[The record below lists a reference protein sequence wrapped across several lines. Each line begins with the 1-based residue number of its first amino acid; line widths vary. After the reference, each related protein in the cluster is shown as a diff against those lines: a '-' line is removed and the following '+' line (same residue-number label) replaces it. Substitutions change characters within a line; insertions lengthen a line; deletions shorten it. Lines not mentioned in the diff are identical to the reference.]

1 MAAFKQ
7 RSRLFLVLV
16 LIFILTVTAVIYIEQ
31 YQTKKIITELIID
44 RVYTAN
50 SSFVNYLTE
59 LEDRVKLRT
68 EVVAV
73 NETVISAIKS
83 GDQEYLKRVLTNFII
98 GFDFS
103 SICDAEG
110 IVLARTHS
118 DVTGDNIS
126 EFNAISSALYDRVI
140 SSSIQEV
147 QSFNNR
153 LSIYASAPI
162 YDGGVLI
169 GVVNCFYDLTNNQYV
184 DRFKERTGCE
194 ATIFLK
200 DVRIS
205 TTITD
210 ESGRRANGTKAFDF
224 IAEAVLEQQLDY
236 TGNLELYGKM
246 YGVCYSP
253 LMIEGEVIGMLF
265 TGVDIAA
272 ILESQHSMNSWSLR
286 ASFIGVII
294 SMAIFFISGKILNK
308 YANLSDRQLNQ
319 QILMANI
326 SRRFLS
332 DTDIDVMITD
342 TLRMV
347 GEFLNIPQV
356 LLFWL
361 ENDGFTL
368 TCRNEWINPKLGLK
382 SRLSGKM
389 PLKEPMLSMIKGFRP
404 DSGKDACLSSNDEVV
419 KKAMA
424 PYRVNFKNYIA
435 TPVFI
440 KGEMC
445 AVIDFSREDSDLKWS
460 ESDTSLATLFAST
473 LSGVFEREAMG
484 RKTSVVENSPLMI
497 FYSDAKGHLV
507 YANPAAS
514 AVTGYTYAELKAGGF
529 SLILDETSMRE
540 VKDRYIPQTFI
551 NGVIKHE
558 TVLVCKDGR
567 RRILEVTSFIVED
580 GMTAAICMDLT
591 ETRALEAELIKAKD
605 NAELASRA
613 KSDFLSNMSHEM
625 RTPMN
630 AIIGMASIA
639 RKAED
644 NERKDYALNKVEES
658 SKHLLGIINDVLD
671 MSKIEANKF
680 ELTYVEFDLRSLLQ
694 KAVSFVRLRMD
705 EKQHKF
711 SMNVDEDVPFF
722 YVGDDQRL
730 AQVITNLLSNAA
742 KFTPEDGKIGVKVSL
757 AGEEDGVCEL
767 CFEVYDSGIGISPEQ
782 QEKIFN
788 IFEQAESGTTRK
800 YGGTGLGLAISKRI
814 IELMGG
820 QISIDSDLG
829 KGSRFIFTVKLLRD
843 KNDYSQQ
850 SDGEKPSVPFSASR
864 KGEFAGKKL
873 LLAEDIEIN
882 REILI
887 SLLDETGL
895 IINIAENGREAL
907 EKIAADFNSYD
918 LVFMDVQMPEMDGL
932 EATKRIRT
940 FEANMAKMGSP
951 VKRLPII
958 AMTANVFKDD
968 IENCLTAGMD
978 DHIGKPLEID
988 TVYEKLRK
996 FL

>member
-1 MAAFKQ
+1 MAEFKPG
-7 RSRLFLVLV
+7 SKLYLILG
-16 LIFILTVTAVIYIEQ
+16 LIFILTVAAVTYIEQ
-31 YQTKKIITELIID
+31 YQTNKIITELIID

-59 LEDRVKLRT
+59 LEDRIRMRT
-68 EVVAV
+68 EVLAANEAV
-73 NETVISAIKS
+73 VSAIKS
-83 GDQEYLKRVLTNFII
+83 GGYESLKKVLVNFTVD
-98 GFDFS
+98 FDFS

-110 IVLARTHS
+110 IVLARSQS
-118 DVTGDNIS
+118 DITGDNIS
-126 EFNAISSALYDRVI
+126 EYNAVQAALRTGYI
-140 SSSIQEV
+140 SSSIEEIK
-147 QSFNNR
+147 SFYNR
-153 LSIYASAPI
+153 LSVYASAPI
-162 YDGGVLI
+162 YDGEVLI

-194 ATIFLK
+194 ATIFLR
-200 DVRIS
+200 DERIS
-205 TTITD
+205 TTIKD

-236 TGNLELYGKM
+236 TGNLELYGKK

-265 TGVDIAA
+265 TGVDIVS
-272 ILESQHSMNSWSLR
+272 ILESQRSMNYWSLR

-294 SMAIFFISGKILNK
+294 AMVFIFISGKILKK
-308 YANLSDRQLNQ
+308 YVYLSDRQLNQ
-319 QILMANI
+319 QMLMANI

-347 GEFLNIPQV
+347 GEFLKIPQV

-361 ENDGFTL
+361 DDDGFTL
-368 TCRNEWINPKLGLK
+368 ICRNEWINPKLGLT
-382 SRLSGKM
+382 SRIGGKM
-389 PLKEPMLSMIKGFRP
+389 PLKEPMLSMIKSFKP
-404 DSGKDACLSSNDEVV
+404 DSGKDACLSSNDEIV
-419 KKAMA
+419 KKAMS
-424 PYRVNFKNYIA
+424 PYRVSFKNYIA

-445 AVIDFSREDSDLKWS
+445 AVIDFSREDSDTKWS
-460 ESDTSLATLFAST
+460 ESDISLATLFAST
-473 LSGVFEREAMG
+473 LSGVFEREAMS
-484 RKTSVVENSPLMI
+484 RKTSVIENSPLMI
-497 FYSDAKGHLV
+497 FYSDAKGNLV

-529 SLILDETSMRE
+529 NLILDEASVRD
-540 VKDRYIPQTFI
+540 VKDRYIPQTFR

-567 RRILEVTSFIVED
+567 IRILEVTSFIVED

-591 ETRALEAELIKAKD
+591 ETRALEAELIKAKN
-605 NAELASRA
+605 NAEQASRA
-613 KSDFLSNMSHEM
+613 KSEFLSNMSHEM

-639 RKAED
+639 KKAED

-680 ELTYVEFDLRSLLQ
+680 ELTNIEFDLRSLLQ
-694 KAVSFVRLRMD
+694 KAVSFIRLRMD
-705 EKQHKF
+705 EKHHKF
-711 SMNVDEDVPFF
+711 SMNVENDVPLF
-722 YVGDDQRL
+722 YIGDDQRL
-730 AQVITNLLSNAA
+730 TQVITNLLSNAA
-742 KFTPEDGKIGVKVSL
+742 KFTPEGGEIGVKVSM
-757 AGEEDGVCEL
+757 AGEKDGVCEL
-767 CFEVYDSGIGISPEQ
+767 CFEVSDSGIGISPEQ

-814 IELMGG
+814 VELMGG

-843 KNDYSQQ
+843 KKDHSQQ
-850 SDGEKPSVPFSASR
+850 PGGETTGVSFSAIR
-864 KGEFAGKKL
+864 EGEFTGKKL

-882 REILI
+882 REILV
-887 SLLDETGL
+887 SLLDKTGL
-895 IINIAENGREAL
+895 IINVAENGREAL

-918 LVFMDVQMPEMDGL
+918 LVFMDMQMPEMDGL

-940 FEANMAKMGSP
+940 FEANMSKMGSP
-951 VKRLPII
+951 VKRIPII

-968 IENCLTAGMD
+968 IENCLAAGMD
-978 DHIGKPLEID
+978 DHIGKPLDID

>member
-1 MAAFKQ
+1 
-7 RSRLFLVLV
+7 
-16 LIFILTVTAVIYIEQ
+16 
-31 YQTKKIITELIID
+31 
-44 RVYTAN
+44 
-50 SSFVNYLTE
+50 
-59 LEDRVKLRT
+59 
-68 EVVAV
+68 
-73 NETVISAIKS
+73 
-83 GDQEYLKRVLTNFII
+83 
-98 GFDFS
+98 
-103 SICDAEG
+103 
-110 IVLARTHS
+110 
-118 DVTGDNIS
+118 
-126 EFNAISSALYDRVI
+126 
-140 SSSIQEV
+140 
-147 QSFNNR
+147 
-153 LSIYASAPI
+153 
-162 YDGGVLI
+162 
-169 GVVNCFYDLTNNQYV
+169 V
-184 DRFKERTGCE
+184 DRFKGRTGCE

-205 TTITD
+205 TTILD

-236 TGNLELYGKM
+236 TGNLELYGKR

-265 TGVDIAA
+265 TGVDIVS
-272 ILESQHSMNSWSLR
+272 ILESHRSMNYWSLITSLVGVTI
-286 ASFIGVII
+286 AMAFI
-294 SMAIFFISGKILNK
+294 FISGKILNK
-308 YANLSDRQLNQ
+308 YASLSERQLNQ

-332 DTDIDVMITD
+332 DTDIDLMITD

-361 ENDGFTL
+361 GDDGFTM
-368 TCRNEWINPKLGLK
+368 TCRNEWINPKLGLA
-382 SRLSGKM
+382 SRIGGKM
-389 PLKEPMLSMIKGFRP
+389 PLKEPMLSMIKSFRP
-404 DSGKDACLSSNDEVV
+404 DSGEDACLSSNDEVV

-424 PYRVNFKNYIA
+424 PYRVSFKNYIA

-445 AVIDFSREDSDLKWS
+445 AVIDFSREDSGTKWS

-484 RKTSVVENSPLMI
+484 RKTSVVENSPIMI
-497 FYSDAKGHLV
+497 FYSDAKGNLV

-514 AVTGYTYAELKAGGF
+514 AVTGYTSAELKTGGF
-529 SLILDETSMRE
+529 NLILGESDLRD
-540 VKDRYIPQTFI
+540 VKNLYIPQTFKK
-551 NGVIKHE
+551 GMIKHE
-558 TVLVCKDGR
+558 TVIICKDGQR
-567 RRILEVTSFIVED
+567 RLLEVTSFIVEG
-580 GMTAAICMDLT
+580 GMIAAICMDLT
-591 ETRALEAELIKAKD
+591 ETRALETELIKAKD
-605 NAELASRA
+605 NAEQASRA

-630 AIIGMASIA
+630 AIIGMTSIA
-639 RKAED
+639 KKAEN

-680 ELTYVEFDLRSLLQ
+680 ELTPVEFDLRSLLQ
-694 KAVSFVRLRMD
+694 KAVSFVRLRME
-705 EKQHKF
+705 EKQHRF
-711 SMNVDEDVPFF
+711 SMNVENNVPLF
-722 YVGDDQRL
+722 YIGDDQRL
-730 AQVITNLLSNAA
+730 TQVITNLLSNAA
-742 KFTPEDGKIGVKVSL
+742 KFTPEDGEIGVKVSM
-757 AGEEDGVCEL
+757 AGEKDGICEL
-767 CFEVYDSGIGISPEQ
+767 CFEVSDSGIGISPEQ

-814 IELMGG
+814 VELMGG

-843 KNDYSQQ
+843 KNDSFQQ
-850 SDGEKPSVPFSASR
+850 SGGENTSGFSSAAR
-864 KGEFAGKKL
+864 KGEFAGRKL

-882 REILI
+882 REILV

-895 IINIAENGREAL
+895 IIEIAENGREAL
-907 EKIAADFNSYD
+907 EKIAADFNSFD
-918 LVFMDVQMPEMDGL
+918 LIFMDMQMPEMDGL

-940 FEANMAKMGSP
+940 FEANMSKMGSP
-951 VKRLPII
+951 VKRIPII

-968 IENCLTAGMD
+968 IENCLAAGMD
-978 DHIGKPLEID
+978 DHIGKPLDID